1 MFPHLS
7 PTVPPPATP
16 TPAAVNVATLMDVG
30 ERTQMVLDRIAYEGN
45 AEKFAEQGEGRGAG
59 QGWLLF
65 SLAVYENEQ
74 PP

>member
-16 TPAAVNVATLMDVG
+16 GAVNVATLMDVG

-45 AEKFAEQGEGRGAG
+45 AEKFAEQGEGRGTG
-59 QGWLLF
+59 QGCGLF
-65 SLAVYENEQ
+65 WRAAYEAES